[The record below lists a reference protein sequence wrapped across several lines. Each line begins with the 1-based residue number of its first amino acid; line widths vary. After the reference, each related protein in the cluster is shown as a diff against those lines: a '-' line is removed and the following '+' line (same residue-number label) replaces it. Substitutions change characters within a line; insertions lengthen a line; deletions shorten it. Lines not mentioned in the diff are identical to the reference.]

1 MLTEQSALRTHGNSA
16 TGIHLQEMVKGAA
29 DEVSATGAVM
39 MLAPFIFTARKPV
52 ESSLDMDSGTASSH
66 EA

>member
-1 MLTEQSALRTHGNSA
+1 
-16 TGIHLQEMVKGAA
+16 
-29 DEVSATGAVM
+29 M
-39 MLAPFIFTARKPV
+39 MLAPFIFTARKPG